1 MLDTAP
7 VKWLPWKMLVGRSS
21 APFPTARVIVESGAR
36 HIEVVEDLFAPDVTD
51 SQRDRAFVLMAIAS
65 ALTFRVV
72 TRYPA
77 AARLYLSK
85 GTVAVSEAIRHAAPH
100 LGPAVSVGLDIPWV
114 WLLLRASAQ
123 ADLDQG
129 VPELLETPA
138 ALRGVLLDGPVEK
151 VDLTTLP
158 SRFRG
163 DDRPLYRIDALR
175 GQHRCGPSVVY
186 AGTKLDWIVLRGA
199 TGPNAKPLHPDI
211 ARSVRDQC
219 QDAKVPFCFES
230 WGEWSPAPQGGNAA
244 TLVHDWPN
252 GERFFRVGQRAAV
265 RLLDGKVWDDMPEV
279 AHAG

>member
-1 MLDTAP
+1 MPDTAP
-7 VKWLPWKMLVGRSS
+7 VKWLPWKMLVSNS
-21 APFPTARVIVESGAR
+21 PAPFPTARVIVESGAR

-114 WLLLRASAQ
+114 WLLLRASSQ

-151 VDLTTLP
+151 VDLISAGALECDAIGGVTGGGYDEFVRT
-158 SRFRG
+158 SVGFTRG
-163 DDRPLYRIDALR
+163 L
-175 GQHRCGPSVVY
+175 V
-186 AGTKLDWIVLRGA
+186 DWIVLRGQ

-244 TLVHDWPN
+244 TLVDDWPN
-252 GERFFRVGQRAAV
+252 GERFFRVGQRAAS
-265 RLLDGKVWDDMPEV
+265 RLLDGKVWDEMPEV
-279 AHAG
+279 SHA